1 MKTSYPFYPWMP
13 KPLGALVLL
22 ALFVPLFFSGGTYL
36 SNVNEMA
43 GSMATLTEDFQFLS
57 LCASIGMSMMFPFS
71 CPTCRHAT

>member
-43 GSMATLTEDFQFLS
+43 ESMATLTENFLFLS
-57 LCASIGMSMMFPFS
+57 WREAS
-71 CPTCRHAT
+71 A